1 MNFHSTDS
9 GVIASRRLRY
19 AVAASL
25 LLHIVLLWPAPPRPA
40 ELGNLLPLQASLRQP
55 ALPATAP
62 KPPPAAPVAVRAPT
76 PPAATALAA
85 PPVEQAPPPA
95 PAPTVPAVS
104 TPAFAAATP
113 VPAPVTA
120 IAPASPGAV
129 PVARR
134 GPPSPAAP
142 GASPEL
148 ADGLRGYRIAVA
160 REARRFKRYP
170 SQATA
175 SGWEGSAEIALQV
188 GPDGR
193 PQPATLARS
202 SGHEPLDRAA
212 LAMIDAGA
220 QRARLPEALRGRS
233 FAVLLPVV
241 FDLNEP

>member
-9 GVIASRRLRY
+9 GVISLRRLRY
-19 AVAASL
+19 AVVASL
-25 LLHIVLLWPAPPRPA
+25 LLHVVLLWPATPRPTDA
-40 ELGNLLPLQASLRQP
+40 GNPLPLQASLRPSPHQAP
-55 ALPATAP
+55 VP
-62 KPPPAAPVAVRAPT
+62 KPVLPTPGAVRARAPD
-76 PPAATALAA
+76 AAKVLAA
-85 PPVEQAPPPA
+85 PAAEQAPPLA
-95 PAPTVPAVS
+95 PAPTVLATAAPA
-104 TPAFAAATP
+104 AK
-113 VPAPVTA
+113 PAPRAAMDVA
-120 IAPASPGAV
+120 SASPGAFAA
-129 PVARR
+129 ARR
-134 GPPSPAAP
+134 GPPSPAGP
-142 GASPEL
+142 GASPDV

-175 SGWEGSAEIALQV
+175 SGWEGSAEIALHV

-233 FAVLLPVV
+233 FAVMLPVV
-241 FDLNEP
+241 FDLNEQ

>member
-9 GVIASRRLRY
+9 GVIALRRLRY

-25 LLHIVLLWPAPPRPA
+25 LLHAMLLWPSPPRPTEA
-40 ELGNLLPLQASLRQP
+40 GNPLPLQASLRQP
-55 ALPATAP
+55 SPPAVAA
-62 KPPPAAPVAVRAPT
+62 KLPPAAPVAVRSPSS
-76 PPAATALAA
+76 ATALAT
-85 PPVEQAPPPA
+85 A
-95 PAPTVPAVS
+95 PAEQVPSPSPAATVLASS
-104 TPAFAAATP
+104 TPAVAAATP
-113 VPAPVTA
+113 APKAATDV
-120 IAPASPGAV
+120 APAGPTLV
-129 PVARR
+129 PPARR

-175 SGWEGSAEIALQV
+175 SGWEGSAEITLQV

-241 FDLNEP
+241 FDLDEQ